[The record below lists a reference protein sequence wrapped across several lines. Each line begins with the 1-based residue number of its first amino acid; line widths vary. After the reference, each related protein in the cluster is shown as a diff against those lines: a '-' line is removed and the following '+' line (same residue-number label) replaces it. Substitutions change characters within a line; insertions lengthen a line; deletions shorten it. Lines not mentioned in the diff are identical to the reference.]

1 MTIRGITIR
10 DETAGCVLAGQA
22 QLAARYRERLI
33 GLLGRNSLRAGEGLA
48 LVPCNSVHTLMMRFA
63 IDVIFLDRDFRI
75 LRMLPSVRP
84 FRIPPPVGGARLVV
98 ELPAGTIARQHVAI
112 GDSFVISFNDGS
124 GTLVSPQPRRSVRGD
139 HTIQQ

>member
-1 MTIRGITIR
+1 MPGRSITIR

-48 LVPCNSVHTLMMRFA
+48 LVPCSSVHTLMMRFA
-63 IDVIFLDRDFRI
+63 IDVAFLGRDFRVLRI
-75 LRMLPSVRP
+75 LPAVRP
-84 FRIPPPVGGARLVV
+84 FRIPPPVSGARLVV
-98 ELPAGTIARQHVAI
+98 ELPAGTLARHRVAV

-124 GTLVSPQPRRSVRGD
+124 GTLVSPQPRQSARGD
-139 HTIQQ
+139 HSA